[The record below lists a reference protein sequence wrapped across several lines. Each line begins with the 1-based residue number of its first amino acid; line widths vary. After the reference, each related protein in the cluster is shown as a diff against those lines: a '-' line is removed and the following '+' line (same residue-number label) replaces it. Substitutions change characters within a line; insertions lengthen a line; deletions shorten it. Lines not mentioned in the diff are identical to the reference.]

1 MKISDRRFAQ
11 RFDVRV
17 PILYRAWNSHSQ
29 FGEAITT
36 NVSER
41 GIYFLTNESVE
52 IGSPI
57 QIRIHMP
64 IVITGS
70 LDAEWDCVA
79 TIVRVQPGPAL
90 GQPYGVGVRI
100 SYYEVSQAEMKQSF
114 AAAGR

>member
-41 GIYFLTNESVE
+41 GIYFLTNE
-52 IGSPI
+52 
-57 QIRIHMP
+57 
-64 IVITGS
+64 
-70 LDAEWDCVA
+70 
-79 TIVRVQPGPAL
+79 
-90 GQPYGVGVRI
+90 
-100 SYYEVSQAEMKQSF
+100 
-114 AAAGR
+114 